1 MARMKVAVL
10 VSGRGSNMQAIL
22 NAAQAPAFPAEV
34 ALVISNVADAPALA
48 FAEKAGVK
56 AVAIPHRD
64 YPDRETFDKQM
75 SDEIVA
81 AGCDLV
87 VLAGF
92 MRLLSAEFCEF
103 WRDKLINIHPSLL
116 PAFKGLDV
124 HARMIEAGVRFGGCT
139 VHFVRPEMDTGPI
152 IVQAAV
158 PIHPGDNPDDLAAR
172 ILTQEHQAYPL
183 AVKWIAEGRV
193 RISGERVTVSG
204 AKGIDESLINLVD
217 PD

>member
-1 MARMKVAVL
+1 MKVAVL

-22 NAAQAPAFPAEV
+22 QASKDPAYPAEV
-34 ALVISNVADAPALA
+34 ALVISNVADAPALSI
-48 FAEKAGVK
+48 AEEMGIKVL
-56 AVAIPHRD
+56 AIPHRD
-64 YPDRETFDKQM
+64 FPDRESFDQRIT
-75 SDEIVA
+75 DEIVA

-92 MRLLSAEFCEF
+92 MRLLSAGFCEF

-158 PIHPGDNPDDLAAR
+158 PIHPGDSADDLAAR
-172 ILTQEHQAYPL
+172 ILEEEHQAYPL

-193 RISGERVTVSG
+193 RITGERVAVSG
-204 AKGIDESLINLVD
+204 AIGSKDSLISPVD
-217 PD
+217 PQ